1 MSRREGGRAETR
13 REIEEDDR
21 FDGTVQ
27 LKRGKE
33 GPVRAG
39 HPWIFSG
46 AIERLQG
53 DPAPGAFVRVRAAD
67 RSALGVG
74 FYNPNGSLAV
84 RMVSQRE
91 TPIDESLVGRRIA
104 DAMAL
109 RRSLGLVG
117 EGRAFRLLNAEG
129 DGLPGVV
136 ADVFGSHVVLQLLNA
151 GADRL
156 RDPLVEAIA
165 AETGCRGIHERSA
178 GGARRE
184 EDLEDRT
191 GTVWGEDAPETIEI
205 RENELV
211 YVVDIQRGQKT
222 GFFLDQR
229 DNRALVGR
237 LARGRRVLDCFSYTG
252 GFALAAARG
261 GAERIWAVETS
272 GPAIET
278 AQASVRASGIDQAQ
292 IDFRR
297 ADVFDA
303 LEPLE
308 RGERP
313 DLIVLDPPPFAR
325 HRADRKRAT
334 RAYRDLN
341 RKALRAL
348 APGGMLV
355 TFSCSP
361 HVDRDLFTHIVATAA
376 PAGHRL
382 QLLASLGAAPDHPTL
397 PAHPEGE
404 YLSGLCVR
412 CVPT

>member
-1 MSRREGGRAETR
+1 MSRRDGGRAEIR
-13 REIEEDDR
+13 GEDGEDTR
-21 FDGTVQ
+21 FDGTVH

-46 AIERLQG
+46 AIEDLRG
-53 DPAPGAFVRVRAAD
+53 DIAPGAFVRVRAAD

-91 TPIDESLVGRRIA
+91 TPIDESLVRRRVA
-104 DAMAL
+104 DAMDL

-117 EGRAFRLLNAEG
+117 AGRAFRLLNAEG

-136 ADVFGSHVVLQLLNA
+136 ADVFASHVVLQLLNA

-156 RDPLVEAIA
+156 REVLVAAIA

-184 EDLEDRT
+184 EELEDRS
-191 GTVWGEDAPETIEI
+191 GTVWGDDAPESIEI
-205 RENELV
+205 TENGLTHL
-211 YVVDIQRGQKT
+211 VDIHRGQKT

-229 DNRALVGR
+229 DNRAMVGR

-272 GPAIET
+272 GPALET
-278 AQASVRASGIDQAQ
+278 ARASLRASGIDESR

-297 ADVFDA
+297 GDVFDA
-303 LEPLE
+303 LQPLD
-308 RGERP
+308 RDDRP
-313 DLIVLDPPPFAR
+313 DLIVVDPPPFAR

-341 RKALRAL
+341 RKALKAL
-348 APGGMLV
+348 APGGLLV

-382 QLLASLGAAPDHPTL
+382 QLLAPLAAAPDHPTL